1 MTQISPDKVLAKIID
16 CGKGILFYHFANA
29 DGKIWLMPAKGLRTA
44 MGLYQPSGRNG
55 KLLKQ
60 WFPWL
65 HRLRVVRKVIHAES
79 LLCTLSQAP
88 RLLLEKLFGT
98 TNLEYAFFCGTPCV
112 HQKIT
117 IQLSKGHRILGYCKA
132 TDSCEIA
139 ALFENE
145 AQLLNVLHKKG
156 IRSVPVCLF
165 CGDLGNGVSIF
176 VQSTTKTRQS
186 KVVHEWG
193 ILHDKFLLRL
203 KEATIQ
209 EIAFEKSD
217 FCRVLTALQKHTDW
231 LPEEVDKAMVM
242 NAVEDTVNHWEGKR
256 VGFCAYHADFTPWN
270 MYVEQ
275 DELFVFD
282 WEYAQMTYPPMLDKY
297 HFFVQTFIF
306 ERHWTAQDIM
316 SYVDSP
322 DGKWMDKKLFKCYLL
337 DMIARFTI
345 REKGTINGD
354 ISRLMQIWSGL
365 LAGLTI

>member
-1 MTQISPDKVLAKIID
+1 MTITAVFNKLFNLDEG
-16 CGKGILFYHFANA
+16 CLFYRFNNA
-29 DGKIWLMPAKGLRTA
+29 DGKIWIMPAKNLRTA
-44 MGLYQPSGRNG
+44 MELYQPSGWKGKWMKRGFPMLHKIRMVRSLIHTEKIRCRFDG
-55 KLLKQ
+55 KLK
-60 WFPWL
+60 
-65 HRLRVVRKVIHAES
+65 K
-79 LLCTLSQAP
+79 
-88 RLLLEKLFGT
+88 LLEKVTDTEELDFSI
-98 TNLEYAFFCGTPCV
+98 FCGTPCV

-156 IRSVPVCLF
+156 IRSVPECLF

-176 VQSTTKTRQS
+176 VQSTTKTSQS

-242 NAVEDTVNHWEGKR
+242 NVVEDTVKQWEGKH

-282 WEYAQMTYPPMLDKY
+282 WEYAQMTYPPLLDKY
-297 HFFVQTFIF
+297 HFFIQTFIF

-316 SYVDSP
+316 AYVDSP

-354 ISRLMQIWSGL
+354 ISRLMQIWCGL
-365 LAGLTI
+365 LAGLTM